1 MKKFLVPC
9 ILATSLILTGCQ
21 TTSETVLETNGETQ
35 LQVRNYQTRSF
46 DTNDKERVLRAAI
59 STLQDFGFI
68 IDRADYLLG
77 SVTATKVDGNK
88 KVKITVVSRQKG
100 KDKTIVRAN
109 AQFNLAPVKN
119 PKIYQDFFSALEK
132 SLFLSANAVD

>member
-1 MKKFLVPC
+1 MVR
-9 ILATSLILTGCQ
+9 Q
-21 TTSETVLETNGETQ
+21 TQ

-46 DTNDKERVLRAAI
+46 DTNDKERVLRATI

-88 KVKITVVSRQKG
+88 KVKITVVTRQKG

>member
-1 MKKFLVPC
+1 MKKLLITCLVGSVF
-9 ILATSLILTGCQ
+9 ILAGCQ

-35 LQVRNYQTRSF
+35 LQIRNYQTRSF
-46 DTNDKERVLRAAI
+46 DTADKERVLRATI

-68 IDRADYLLG
+68 IDRADFLLG
-77 SVTATKVDGNK
+77 SITATKVNGPQ
-88 KVKITVVSRQKG
+88 KVKITVASRQKG

-109 AQFNLAPVKN
+109 AQFNREPIKN
-119 PKIYQDFFSALEK
+119 PKIYQDFFTALEK